1 MKTGVVVH
9 EEVDQE
15 ALEDDL
21 GVQEDDTGIPL
32 FAIYD
37 TDKTCLV

>member
-1 MKTGVVVH
+1 MRTGVVVL

-21 GVQEDDTGIPL
+21 GVQEDDTGIPS
-32 FAIYD
+32 FATHFYN
-37 TDKTCLV
+37 T

>member
-1 MKTGVVVH
+1 MRTGVVVL

-21 GVQEDDTGIPL
+21 GVQEDDTGIFHLL
-32 FAIYD
+32 FYNI
-37 TDKTCLV
+37 DKTYIW